1 MHQSA
6 CSASVSTPPRL
17 RIPTCSYVLPRGS
30 FCLGAALR
38 GRSYCRHHLRI
49 RIRLRRMARS
59 RRATPV
65 LAAVSLANAAAIRQT
80 EIRLRVSLAA
90 RRIDPASARAIFW
103 ALRLARDLDRTINL
117 DQQRGPRRRSRKYRC
132 PPPKLNRINQVPL
145 NPIDRQSYLENDS

>member
-6 CSASVSTPPRL
+6 CSSSVSAPPRL

-30 FCLGAALR
+30 RCLGAAVR

-65 LAAVSLANAAAIRQT
+65 LAPVSLADAAAIRQT

-90 RRIDPASARAIFW
+90 RRIDPASGRAISW
-103 ALRLARDLDRTINL
+103 ALRMARDLVRAINRPE
-117 DQQRGPRRRSRKYRC
+117 QCGPRPRRRGYRI
-132 PPPKLNRINQVPL
+132 PRPKFNRINQVPL
-145 NPIDRQSYLENDS
+145 NPLDQASYLEDDS

>member
-6 CSASVSTPPRL
+6 CSSSVSTPARL

-30 FCLGAALR
+30 RCLGAAVR

-65 LAAVSLANAAAIRQT
+65 LAPVSLVDAAAIRQT
-80 EIRLRVSLAA
+80 EIGFRVFLEAG
-90 RRIDPASARAIFW
+90 RIDPAAGPVIFQ
-103 ALRLARDLDRTINL
+103 ALRMARDLV
-117 DQQRGPRRRSRKYRC
+117 
-132 PPPKLNRINQVPL
+132 RIL
-145 NPIDRQSYLENDS
+145 DRQ